1 MARRLFSWI
10 GPVKVVVALGFNG
23 VVNEVAA
30 FSQFHHGAIG
40 GKGIAVR
47 KAVVVIDDH
56 IFFLQ
61 MG

>member
-1 MARRLFSWI
+1 M
-10 GPVKVVVALGFNG
+10 KMVVALGFNG

-30 FSQFHHGAIG
+30 FRQFHHRAIC

-56 IFFLQ
+56 IFFLK